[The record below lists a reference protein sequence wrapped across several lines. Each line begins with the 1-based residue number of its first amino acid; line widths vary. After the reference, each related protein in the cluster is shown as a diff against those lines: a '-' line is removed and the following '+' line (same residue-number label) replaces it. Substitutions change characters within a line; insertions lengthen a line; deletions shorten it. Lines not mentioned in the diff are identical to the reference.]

1 MRSRRP
7 RRLAAAVVLA
17 LLLAAPVV
25 SSAVAG
31 PAGNASLANVGWG
44 GFGNTPDEN
53 RYSPLTQ
60 IDPSN
65 VSQLGRAFTVDFR
78 QIDPTVRLGEQ
89 SYPVEANGTL
99 YVTTN
104 DDTVWALDATT
115 GAVKWHW
122 APSDQA
128 VFSDFGVVTNRGVA
142 LCGGHVFE
150 LTLDMNI
157 VSLDPTTGALQK
169 EVPIAAAVPGATVGY
184 GYSETSAPI
193 CDGHTLVI
201 GAAGSEYGVR
211 GFVMAYHTNLTPAW
225 PNPFWTVPP
234 EGTEWRSLDPLA
246 GGGVDWTPQTIDPTT
261 DTLYIGTASA
271 TPFYFPSVRP
281 GSDPRSDSLIAI
293 NLATGR
299 LKWWQQQLS
308 FNEWKYDTSQPPLV
322 YTAKIDGKAE
332 RVVSVATMEGLWF
345 AYNAQTGAPIYQ
357 QVKVLD
363 HTEHPNLVPGKPVVV
378 YPSSIG
384 GLNYSP
390 ASFDPQTDSVLNAAA
405 ETAAVEVQAV
415 LTPAQ
420 KKDKFTLGDVF
431 LGLSNG
437 NYGQSLPNWHD
448 YGSIDAINL
457 STGSIAWKIDTPQ
470 PERGGVT
477 TTSSGLGFAGGG
489 DGVLR
494 AFDART
500 GKVLWT
506 FQTGHQI
513 ASGPS
518 IYSVD
523 GTEYVA
529 ITIGGTP
536 TSSAGGTASQLQVF
550 ALGGSSTQSTAP
562 VIPAGTASVRNSHP
576 PPAARAL
583 ARAHSRVR
591 TTRAGVGSIVT
602 SAPLAVRPWEPNSS
616 NVQAVKGDV
625 RWNGRPVS
633 GAIVTVDGFQIP
645 LATPSNGSFSYDI
658 DDTVA
663 GARVAH
669 VTGFSHAKVGG
680 RPLSRAQE
688 NAVMAASGRFSVGF
702 ALTGLHATITKAG
715 DVLVRG
721 KVADSAGQGPPGV
734 HLLTYQLRGRIT
746 DASGQPVAGA
756 VVITRTLDRD
766 FWTRSDPSNA
776 QGYYTSF
783 FTASDETFDNPVT
796 ISVGVAYQSTSYG
809 GALGTNVMFSRDVS
823 SLMNIQ
829 LGTGTAY
836 KIATPIPIPAAIY
849 SGLAVGVTA
858 GGRVVTP
865 RKNQWPSAKGTFSM
879 LLPSSVQGRTLQ
891 FFESQQQIFSSF
903 RATPGGAV
911 DLRYWPRTLAADTP
925 SGLASLQA
933 PRS

>member
-1 MRSRRP
+1 MT
-7 RRLAAAVVLA
+7 
-17 LLLAAPVV
+17 LLVAAPLV
-25 SSAVAG
+25 SSALAG
-31 PAGNASLANVGWG
+31 PSANASLANVGWG

-65 VSQLGRAFTVDFR
+65 VSQLGREFTVDFR
-78 QIDPTVRLGEQ
+78 QLAPTTRLGEQ
-89 SYPVEANGTL
+89 SYPVEQNGTL

-104 DDTVWALDATT
+104 DDSVWALNATT
-115 GAVKWHW
+115 GAVKWRW
-122 APSDQA
+122 SPSDQA

-142 LCGGHVFE
+142 LCDGHVFE

-157 VSLDPTTGALQK
+157 VSLDPATGALQK
-169 EVPIAAAVPGATVGY
+169 EVPISDAVPGATVGY

-193 CDGHTLVI
+193 CADHTVI
-201 GAAGSEYGVR
+201 FGAAGSEYGVR

-234 EGTEWRSLDPLA
+234 EGTEWRSLDRLA
-246 GGGVDWTPQTIDPTT
+246 GGGVVWTPGTVDPTT
-261 DTLYIGTASA
+261 GTLYVGTASA

-293 NLATGR
+293 DIATGR
-299 LKWWQQQLS
+299 LRWWQQQLS

-322 YTAKIDGKAE
+322 YTATIGGKTQ

-345 AYNAQTGAPIYQ
+345 AYNAKTGAPIYQ

-363 HTEHPNLVPGKPVVV
+363 HTEHPNLVPGKPVVI

-390 ASFDPQTDSVLNAAA
+390 ASFDPQTDDVLNAAA
-405 ETAAVEVQAV
+405 ETAAIEVQAI

-437 NYGQSLPNWHD
+437 NFGQSLPGWHD
-448 YGSIDAINL
+448 SGSISAINL
-457 STGSIAWKIDTPQ
+457 STGTIAWKFDTPQ
-470 PERGGVT
+470 PERGGIT

-494 AFDART
+494 AFDVRT

-513 ASGPS
+513 AAGPS
-518 IYSVD
+518 IYSVN

-550 ALGGSSTQSTAP
+550 ALGGSSAQSTAP
-562 VIPAGTASVRNSHP
+562 VIPAGTASVRVSPVTPDAAGH
-576 PPAARAL
+576 PAARVGL
-583 ARAHSRVR
+583 VAR
-591 TTRAGVGSIVT
+591 TGVGAVVT
-602 SAPLAVRPWEPNSS
+602 SGPLAVQPWKPNSS
-616 NVQAVKGDV
+616 NVAAVTGRV
-625 RWNGRPVS
+625 EWNGLPVS
-633 GAIVTVDGFQIP
+633 GAIVTVDGFQVP
-645 LATPSNGSFSYDI
+645 QPTSANGSFSYDI

-663 GARVAH
+663 GRRVAV
-669 VTGFSHAKVGG
+669 VTGFSHPTVGG
-680 RPLSRAQE
+680 KPLSAAQKS
-688 NAVMAASGRFSVGF
+688 AVMAASGGFSIGF
-702 ALTGLHATITKAG
+702 ALTGLHATITKSG

-721 KVADSAGQGPPGV
+721 KVGSASVAPPGV
-734 HLLTYQLRGRIT
+734 HLLTYQLRGKIT
-746 DASGQPVAGA
+746 DAAGQPVAGA

-776 QGYYTSF
+776 HGDYSSF
-783 FTASDETFDNPVT
+783 FTASDETFNDPVT
-796 ISVGVAYQSTSYG
+796 MSVGVAYQSSSYG
-809 GALGTNVMFSRDVS
+809 GALGTNVLFARDKS
-823 SLMNIQ
+823 SVLNIQ
-829 LGTGTAY
+829 LGAGTAY
-836 KIATPIPIPAAIY
+836 KTASPAPISAAIY
-849 SGLAVGVTA
+849 SGLAIGVTA
-858 GGRVVTP
+858 GGRVITP
-865 RKNQWPSAKGTFSM
+865 RREQWPAANGTFSM
-879 LLPSSVQGRTLQ
+879 LLPSTVRGRTLE
-891 FFESQQQIFSSF
+891 FFQSQQQIFS
-903 RATPGGAV
+903 RYTATSGGPI
-911 DLRYWPRTLAADTP
+911 DLNYWPQKLGGDVPT
-925 SGLASLQA
+925 GLATLTV
-933 PRS
+933 PRG